1 MAQKYCNE
9 CLCGEWAAGPICECG
24 NCNDCC
30 TCADDECDCAACQ
43 HRREN
48 HDPSAEDQALY
59 EAEHDQST

>member
-1 MAQKYCNE
+1 MTQKYCNE

-30 TCADDECDCAACQ
+30 TCADDECDCTACQ

-59 EAEHDQST
+59 EAENDQS